1 MSTEKEESNLVANVL
16 VHRVVTSFRST
27 AYITKFL
34 ILKVL
39 VTEHVEPPKRFKLF
53 CELQLHSPHTHTSQ
67 LQQHIKLSAEMKNRI
82 ASQICWT
89 SIRNQILD
97 GTTKFLLLKVLT
109 IEHWQDIELAHS
121 VINLK
126 YFSCFEGSTTISY

>member
-67 LQQHIKLSAEMKNRI
+67 LQQHIKLSAENEEPNCFANM
-82 ASQICWT
+82 
-89 SIRNQILD
+89 LD
-97 GTTKFLLLKVLT
+97 VHPEPNSRRHHKVPTTESVDDRT
-109 IEHWQDIELAHS
+109 LARH
-121 VINLK
+121 
-126 YFSCFEGSTTISY
+126 